1 MDIKVK
7 DLGDAVNQLTAIENT
22 IADIM
27 NLLKLQKTTVTAS
40 LESKLKILSEV
51 FYFQKPDQVEI
62 LDHVDIDLSKV
73 SLKIQESLKNLINKY
88 ALIEMLTD
96 LENQVK
102 GIETSIKVNFLND
115 PNLSEVLAK
124 LEGVKT
130 KIKVQKQNVIDFLN
144 QLAQGSLPSSFTKFV
159 FSVAENISN
168 LVAIK
173 PNSYQVQYTLSTYQ
187 GSLLYGAYIHLKNL
201 KKDVE
206 GLNRIEV
213 VPDLYLT
220 LLWLLDSTN
229 GNSKVR
235 LALTYEWQPP
245 SDLFNVSNVEITSTT
260 QANQLLDSLLRGE
273 NISLKT
279 KDLIEDQNI
288 DLQKK
293 IISLSVD
300 PDCIQVKVRNLKDK
314 KLQTKLYMSIPKLF
328 GQGTQYTA
336 SVDGNTMSFY
346 VKGIPTIKYY
356 TDDELRE
363 FLSWGLTLN
372 QIDRIETILLG

>member
-1 MDIKVK
+1 M
-7 DLGDAVNQLTAIENT
+7 
-22 IADIM
+22 
-27 NLLKLQKTTVTAS
+27 
-40 LESKLKILSEV
+40 
-51 FYFQKPDQVEI
+51 
-62 LDHVDIDLSKV
+62 
-73 SLKIQESLKNLINKY
+73 
-88 ALIEMLTD
+88 
-96 LENQVK
+96 
-102 GIETSIKVNFLND
+102 
-115 PNLSEVLAK
+115 
-124 LEGVKT
+124 
-130 KIKVQKQNVIDFLN
+130 
-144 QLAQGSLPSSFTKFV
+144 
-159 FSVAENISN
+159 
-168 LVAIK
+168 
-173 PNSYQVQYTLSTYQ
+173 
-187 GSLLYGAYIHLKNL
+187 
-201 KKDVE
+201 
-206 GLNRIEV
+206 
-213 VPDLYLT
+213 PDLYLT

-346 VKGIPTIKYY
+346 VKGTPSINYY

-363 FLSWGLTLN
+363 FLSWGLSLN

>member
-1 MDIKVK
+1 M
-7 DLGDAVNQLTAIENT
+7 
-22 IADIM
+22 
-27 NLLKLQKTTVTAS
+27 
-40 LESKLKILSEV
+40 
-51 FYFQKPDQVEI
+51 
-62 LDHVDIDLSKV
+62 
-73 SLKIQESLKNLINKY
+73 
-88 ALIEMLTD
+88 
-96 LENQVK
+96 
-102 GIETSIKVNFLND
+102 
-115 PNLSEVLAK
+115 
-124 LEGVKT
+124 
-130 KIKVQKQNVIDFLN
+130 
-144 QLAQGSLPSSFTKFV
+144 
-159 FSVAENISN
+159 
-168 LVAIK
+168 
-173 PNSYQVQYTLSTYQ
+173 
-187 GSLLYGAYIHLKNL
+187 LYGAYIHLKNL

-279 KDLIEDQNI
+279 KDLVEDQDI

-300 PDCIQVKVRNLKDK
+300 PDCIQVKVRSLKDK
-314 KLQTKLYMSIPKLF
+314 RLQTKLYMSIPKLF

>member
-102 GIETSIKVNFLND
+102 GIESNIKVNFLND
-115 PNLSEVLAK
+115 PNLDEVLAK
-124 LEGVKT
+124 VEGVKT

-159 FSVAENISN
+159 FSVAENISK
-168 LVAIK
+168 LMAIK

-245 SDLFNVSNVEITSTT
+245 SDLFNVGNVEITSTT

-279 KDLIEDQNI
+279 KDLVEDQDI

-300 PDCIQVKVRNLKDK
+300 PDCIQVKVRSLKDK
-314 KLQTKLYMSIPKLF
+314 RLQTKLYMSIPKLF

>member
-102 GIETSIKVNFLND
+102 GIESNIKVNFLND
-115 PNLSEVLAK
+115 PNLDEVLAK
-124 LEGVKT
+124 VEGVKT

-159 FSVAENISN
+159 FSVAENISK

-245 SDLFNVSNVEITSTT
+245 SDLFNVGNVEITSTT

-279 KDLIEDQNI
+279 KDLVEDQDI

-300 PDCIQVKVRNLKDK
+300 PDCIQVKVRSLKDK
-314 KLQTKLYMSIPKLF
+314 RLQTKLYMSIPKLF
-328 GQGTQYTA
+328 GQGTQSTA

>member
-159 FSVAENISN
+159 FSVAENISK